1 MSPRTK
7 PTQST
12 ESPSLSPPVP
22 PRRRSLRLASIS
34 NSEPPQSTTVTTPEP
49 PTARVSEPKM
59 EISILT
65 ASGLESEPILNL
77 RSGKKVLKRGIT
89 ITKEDDDS
97 ENNASKRN
105 KKDDENRSEVKNVE
119 GESSRRRILTREEKG
134 KEKENE
140 IEKEEETVVDDE
152 SVELDVELE
161 VENNKEDENVLEQ
174 VRNGNNNAR
183 EERGVDVDLEIENNM
198 EAVNEEVNV
207 LEQVRNANNN
217 AREERGVRRNME
229 RFRNI
234 ARENATRFALFAD
247 DENDGGDLSPENEQE
262 KNEMEDWP
270 GPFSTA
276 MKIIRDREKN
286 GIQFGYVVTQKNLV
300 DLIKWKPKSKEEKLG
315 GKLTVPSLQELCI
328 RILAKNVDAIVSLE
342 GVPDALRH
350 RLTQLLC
357 DSRRMNDHF
366 FELLVGGT
374 PTEIRVRDCS
384 WLSEEQFTKCF
395 QASDTSKLVV
405 LQLDQ
410 CGRCL
415 PDFVVVST
423 LARSPKQLPVLTS
436 LSLGGGCRLSD
447 GGLRSLVSST
457 PMLRSIN
464 LSQCSLLTSAS
475 LFSLAESLKSLLKEL
490 YLDNCFGID
499 AALIVPALLEFEHL
513 EVLSVAGI
521 PTICDAF
528 VKDYIVARGH
538 NMKELILKDCINLTD
553 ASIKVIAEHCP
564 GICGLDL
571 SNVCKLTDLSMG
583 YLTNG
588 CRALQ
593 TLKLCRNPFSDEA
606 IAAYLETNGESLIEL
621 SLNNIKKVGYHTT
634 LSLAS
639 NAKKLHSL
647 DLSWCR
653 NLTDNALGLIVDSC
667 LSLRLLKLFGC
678 TQVTDVF
685 LNGHSNSQIQLI
697 GIKMTSVLQHVKVP
711 DPNRSTLNYSSV
723 SVELAP

>member
-1 MSPRTK
+1 
-7 PTQST
+7 
-12 ESPSLSPPVP
+12 
-22 PRRRSLRLASIS
+22 
-34 NSEPPQSTTVTTPEP
+34 
-49 PTARVSEPKM
+49 M
-59 EISILT
+59 EISNLT

-105 KKDDENRSEVKNVE
+105 KKDENRSEMKNVE

-140 IEKEEETVVDDE
+140 IEKETLVVDDE
-152 SVELDVELE
+152 CVELDVELE
-161 VENNKEDENVLEQ
+161 IENNKEDENEELNVLEQ
-174 VRNGNNNAR
+174 VSNNNAR
-183 EERGVDVDLEIENNM
+183 EERGVDVELEIENNM
-198 EAVNEEVNV
+198 EAMNEEVNAV
-207 LEQVRNANNN
+207 EQVRNSNNN

-405 LQLDQ
+405 
-410 CGRCL
+410 CG
-415 PDFVVVST
+415 FN
-423 LARSPKQLPVLTS
+423 
-436 LSLGGGCRLSD
+436 LSD
-447 GGLRSLVSST
+447 S
-457 PMLRSIN
+457 
-464 LSQCSLLTSAS
+464 
-475 LFSLAESLKSLLKEL
+475 F
-490 YLDNCFGID
+490 YCF
-499 AALIVPALLEFEHL
+499 V
-513 EVLSVAGI
+513 
-521 PTICDAF
+521 
-528 VKDYIVARGH
+528 
-538 NMKELILKDCINLTD
+538 
-553 ASIKVIAEHCP
+553 
-564 GICGLDL
+564 
-571 SNVCKLTDLSMG
+571 
-583 YLTNG
+583 
-588 CRALQ
+588 
-593 TLKLCRNPFSDEA
+593 
-606 IAAYLETNGESLIEL
+606 
-621 SLNNIKKVGYHTT
+621 
-634 LSLAS
+634 
-639 NAKKLHSL
+639 
-647 DLSWCR
+647 
-653 NLTDNALGLIVDSC
+653 
-667 LSLRLLKLFGC
+667 
-678 TQVTDVF
+678 
-685 LNGHSNSQIQLI
+685 
-697 GIKMTSVLQHVKVP
+697 
-711 DPNRSTLNYSSV
+711 
-723 SVELAP
+723 